1 MNSLEFNRS
10 ISFVR
15 GRGAGIFNVTATL
28 SFPLPN
34 GEKPHRLTVEVR
46 DIDAICDMGGHTFF
60 FPGLL
65 ETVDTDTHLAL
76 VELLE
81 AKGVTEEEIDGILD
95 SFVSQ
100 FITRWNS
107 GENMYLLGMEG

>member
-1 MNSLEFNRS
+1 MNSLDFNRS
-10 ISFVR
+10 ISFIR
-15 GRGAGIFNVTATL
+15 GFGAGIFNVTATL

-34 GEKPHRLTVEVR
+34 GEKPYRATVEIKG
-46 DIDAICDMGGHTFF
+46 IDPVCDMGEHTFF
-60 FPGLL
+60 FPALMD
-65 ETVDTDTHLAL
+65 TVDTDTHLAF

-81 AKGVTEEEIDGILD
+81 AKGVTEEQIDGILD

-107 GENMYLLGMEG
+107 GENMYKTWDRD